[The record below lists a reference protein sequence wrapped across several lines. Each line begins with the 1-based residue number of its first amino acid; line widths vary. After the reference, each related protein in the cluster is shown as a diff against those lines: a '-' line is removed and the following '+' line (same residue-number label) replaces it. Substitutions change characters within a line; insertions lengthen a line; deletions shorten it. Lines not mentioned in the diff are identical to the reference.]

1 MQMIHLKE
9 KLTDFGCSSQ
19 FIDIAMGYVEFY
31 KSDMDTETFIEFV
44 EEEHAKVE
52 EAEAIKERAG
62 QVLDASTVLA
72 EFVDDEELE

>member
-1 MQMIHLKE
+1 MISLKE
-9 KLTDFGCSSQ
+9 KLANFGCSSD
-19 FIDIAMGYVEFY
+19 FIDIALGYEQFY
-31 KSDMDTETFIEFV
+31 KSDMDTEAFVEFV

-72 EFVDDEELE
+72 EFTDEEE

>member
-1 MQMIHLKE
+1 MISLKE
-9 KLTDFGCSSQ
+9 KLANFGCSSD
-19 FIDIAMGYVEFY
+19 FIDIALGYEQFY
-31 KSDMDTETFIEFV
+31 KSDMDTEAFVEFV

-72 EFVDDEELE
+72 EFTDKEE

>member
-1 MQMIHLKE
+1 MISLKE
-9 KLTDFGCSSQ
+9 KLANFGCSSD
-19 FIDIAMGYVEFY
+19 FIDIALGYEQFY
-31 KSDMDTETFIEFV
+31 KLDMDTEAFVEFV

-72 EFVDDEELE
+72 EFADEEE

>member
-1 MQMIHLKE
+1 MISLKE
-9 KLTDFGCSSQ
+9 KLANFGCSSD
-19 FIDIAMGYVEFY
+19 FIDIALGYEQFY
-31 KSDMDTETFIEFV
+31 KSDMDTEAFVEFV

-72 EFVDDEELE
+72 EFADEEE